1 MTSPGHIDLRLRQHD
16 GRIVSAEV
24 ASVRPQ
30 ASILFRGKAP
40 EEVAMLA
47 PMLFSLCGGAQSV
60 AAETALQAAQGQLPT
75 EKELSDRVA
84 KVRCETALEHLWHMM
99 LDWPQLCGLSRRE
112 TEFAEC
118 RRACM
123 RAKSASEFTF
133 ALQTTTSLLLDKPVH
148 DWLACDAENWNLWK
162 TYSSALGA
170 KILRCIQRA
179 SLPNMP
185 SVEHL
190 PQSSAGA
197 WANLAE
203 IDQPDFPAR
212 PSLNGVPRETGG
224 LARQASHYL
233 VSPLLAAGRNIEAR
247 FVARLVELAHI
258 ASGHAGHQNDWV
270 DAASCGNGVG
280 LARVE
285 TARGVLIHRA
295 VVENGVVADYTV
307 IAPTEW
313 NFHPQGAFAR
323 EAACLAAQ
331 DDAGLLDQARML
343 TLSLDPCVAY
353 EVVLEHA

>member
-1 MTSPGHIDLRLRQHD
+1 
-16 GRIVSAEV
+16 
-24 ASVRPQ
+24 
-30 ASILFRGKAP
+30 
-40 EEVAMLA
+40 
-47 PMLFSLCGGAQSV
+47 V
-60 AAETALQAAQGQLPT
+60 AAETALQAAQGRLPT
-75 EKELSDRVA
+75 EKELSDRAA

-133 ALQTTTSLLLDKPVH
+133 ALQTTTSLLLDKPIQ
-148 DWLACDAENWNLWK
+148 DWLACDAEKWNLWK

-170 KILRCIQRA
+170 KISRFIQRA
-179 SLPNMP
+179 NLPDMP
-185 SVEHL
+185 SVERL
-190 PQSSAGA
+190 PQSSAQT
-197 WANLAE
+197 WAGMTG
-203 IDQPDFPAR
+203 ISQPEFSAR
-212 PSLNGVPRETGG
+212 PSLNGASKETGVV
-224 LARQASHYL
+224 ARRAEHDL

-258 ASGHAGHQNDWV
+258 ASGHAGHPNDWV
-270 DAASCGNGVG
+270 DAAECGNGVG

-295 VVENGVVADYTV
+295 VVENGVVADYAV

-323 EAACLAAQ
+323 DAACLAAQ

-343 TLSLDPCVAY
+343 ALSLDPCVAY